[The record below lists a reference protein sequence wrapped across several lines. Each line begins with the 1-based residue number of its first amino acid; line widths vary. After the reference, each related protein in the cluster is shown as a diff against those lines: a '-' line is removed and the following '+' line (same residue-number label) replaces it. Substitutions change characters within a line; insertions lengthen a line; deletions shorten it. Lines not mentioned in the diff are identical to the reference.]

1 MRRAKDGGRVED
13 QGLSESERVE
23 LERLRTENATVRME
37 RDFAKKV
44 AAWFAKEQPREY
56 AVIANWVGEKEF
68 PVTFMCAQLG
78 VVRQGYCRWLAM
90 GNPSGSAPMPS

>member
-1 MRRAKDGGRVED
+1 MAGGSRIRVCPRVSGSSWNGCARRTPLCGWSGIS
-13 QGLSESERVE
+13 Q
-23 LERLRTENATVRME
+23 
-37 RDFAKKV
+37 KKV